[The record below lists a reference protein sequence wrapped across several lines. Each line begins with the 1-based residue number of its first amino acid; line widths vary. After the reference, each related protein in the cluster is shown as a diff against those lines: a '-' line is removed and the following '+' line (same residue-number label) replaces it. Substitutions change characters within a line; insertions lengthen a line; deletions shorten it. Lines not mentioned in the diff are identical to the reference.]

1 MRDGGKVG
9 IPEAGVIAQELDAV
23 QQQFTATDY
32 LNLIASNEDGSRL
45 EATVLLNSDP
55 RIERRLIVWEDADYM
70 AVRGTWTD
78 ADLAAQI
85 TTLLSAS

>member
-9 IPEAGVIAQELDAV
+9 IPEAGFIAQELDAV

-55 RIERRLIVWEDADYM
+55 RIERRLIVWEDADYL

>member
-9 IPEAGVIAQELDAV
+9 IPEAGFIAQELDAV

-55 RIERRLIVWEDADYM
+55 RIERRLIV
-70 AVRGTWTD
+70 
-78 ADLAAQI
+78 
-85 TTLLSAS
+85 